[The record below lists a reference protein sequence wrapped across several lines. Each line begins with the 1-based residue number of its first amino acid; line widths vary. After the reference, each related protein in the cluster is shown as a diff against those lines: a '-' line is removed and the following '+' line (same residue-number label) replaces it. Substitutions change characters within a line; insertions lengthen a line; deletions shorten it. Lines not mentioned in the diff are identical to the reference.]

1 MIITQKEF
9 NLIKEKEEGQ
19 KFTLKVDFGLKE
31 VQGIRQKDKA
41 ILVGAYSIDLKDKV
55 KENFCYQIEK
65 EGLTPIV
72 FFSENTNRFYK
83 LVPTGDWPTI
93 ALGSVPM
100 HKLSSPKED
109 SYNKIRLLK
118 PYGVV
123 LDTCMGLGYT
133 AILASKKAKKVITF
147 ERDNTVF
154 AIAQINPASKELF
167 SASNIEIRRKDIN
180 LAIGKLKKDHF
191 DCIIHDPP
199 TFKLSPE
206 LYSVAFY
213 GQLLRVLKP
222 GEKMFHYTPLYKI
235 KQGYDFPSKVKN
247 KLKEAGFKIITYSEE
262 AGGFLCRK

>member
-9 NLIKEKEEGQ
+9 NFIKDKEEGEN
-19 KFTLKVDFGLKE
+19 FNLKVDFGLRE
-31 VQGIRQKDKA
+31 VEGIRQKDKA
-41 ILVGAYSIDLKDKV
+41 ILALNYIIDLKDKV
-55 KENFCYQIEK
+55 KENFCYQLTK
-65 EGLTPIV
+65 EGLTPIA
-72 FFSENTNRFYK
+72 FFSESTNRFYK
-83 LVPTGDWPTI
+83 LVATSDWPTI

-100 HKLSSPKED
+100 HKLSSPKQD

-133 AILASKKAKKVITF
+133 AILASKSAKKVIAF
-147 ERDNTVF
+147 ERDETVF
-154 AIAQINPASKELF
+154 EIARINPLSRELF

-180 LAIGKLKKDHF
+180 FEIKRLGNECF

-206 LYSVAFY
+206 LYAVTFY
-213 GQLLRVLKP
+213 KELLQVLKP
-222 GEKMFHYTPLYKI
+222 EGKMFHYTPLYKI
-235 KQGYDFPSKVKN
+235 KRGYDFPSKVKT

-262 AGGFLCRK
+262 AGGFLCQK